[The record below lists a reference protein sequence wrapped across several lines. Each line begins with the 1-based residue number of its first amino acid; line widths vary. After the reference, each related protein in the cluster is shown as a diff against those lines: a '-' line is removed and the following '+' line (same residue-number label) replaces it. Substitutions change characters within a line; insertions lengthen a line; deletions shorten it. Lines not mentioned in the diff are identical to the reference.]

1 MPSRDACYALPNS
14 RCWPVSEF
22 VRAAVGMLAAVAPLG
37 ALPVFLDAR
46 VSAEER
52 PRALATMFLA
62 ALLLLSAAAI
72 VAEPFLDW
80 LDISAENFQ
89 LAAGIIM
96 LPQALQLLWRGR
108 TLSESDNGAIVPLAV
123 PLLAGPASLAAA
135 MSYGTR
141 FGGADAIGASAAVLV
156 VTCGLLLAGDWLQRR
171 VGGAVIGVLAR
182 LNGALLVV
190 ISIELAVDGVRSV

>member
-1 MPSRDACYALPNS
+1 
-14 RCWPVSEF
+14 VSEF
-22 VRAAVGMLAAVAPLG
+22 VRAAVGMFAAVAPLG

-46 VSAEER
+46 VSAEDR
-52 PRALATMFLA
+52 PRVLAMMFVT
-62 ALLLLSAAAI
+62 ALLLLGAAAM
-72 VAEPFLDW
+72 VAQPFLDW
-80 LDISAENFQ
+80 LDISPENFQ

-96 LPQALQLLWRGR
+96 LPQAVQLLWRGR
-108 TLSESDNGAIVPLAV
+108 TLSESDKGAIVPLAI

-141 FGGADAIGASAAVLV
+141 FGEADAIGASAAVLM
-156 VTCGLLLAGDWLQRR
+156 VTSGLLLAGDGFQRR

-190 ISIELAVDGVRSV
+190 IAIELAVDGVRSV